1 MWLKFLF
8 FSSFFFKFSFVF
20 LRKSNQKIIRSL
32 YKTSLHYFFQ
42 KRLVFTQTKRGGG
55 RNKKSKKKKG
65 KINQTSKLSTKRT
78 QGTHSDPGPSSPRC
92 SAKTKSSD
100 FTLSSHIYKV
110 FQLFPAAGV
119 GLMETSAGDGHC
131 GKPPALSDHF
141 WYNLW
146 PDSVPSPQK
155 PNQNYIVPPTSPST
169 PATTPKGF
177 HCHCHRH
184 CCHHCPARA
193 LPTSGNTGQGLAE
206 GGGKGGFFKTQFS
219 GISLSGNG
227 GPGGG
232 GSQTR
237 MGSGSH
243 KGEGDRRC
251 YTGEAGGA
259 PAGARLS
266 RGKQPVRGP
275 GSRTT
280 SGC

>member
-1 MWLKFLF
+1 M
-8 FSSFFFKFSFVF
+8 
-20 LRKSNQKIIRSL
+20 
-32 YKTSLHYFFQ
+32 
-42 KRLVFTQTKRGGG
+42 
-55 RNKKSKKKKG
+55 
-65 KINQTSKLSTKRT
+65 LSTKRT
-78 QGTHSDPGPSSPRC
+78 RGTHSDPGPSSPRC

-141 WYNLW
+141 WYNPW

-155 PNQNYIVPPTSPST
+155 PNQNYIVPPLPPPLQPLLPRDST
-169 PATTPKGF
+169 VTVTVTW
-177 HCHCHRH
+177 H
-184 CCHHCPARA
+184 CHHCPARA

-219 GISLSGNG
+219 GISPSGNG

-232 GSQTR
+232 GSRAR

-243 KGEGDRRC
+243 RGERDGRC
-251 YTGEAGGA
+251 YMGEAGGA
-259 PAGARLS
+259 PAGVRLS